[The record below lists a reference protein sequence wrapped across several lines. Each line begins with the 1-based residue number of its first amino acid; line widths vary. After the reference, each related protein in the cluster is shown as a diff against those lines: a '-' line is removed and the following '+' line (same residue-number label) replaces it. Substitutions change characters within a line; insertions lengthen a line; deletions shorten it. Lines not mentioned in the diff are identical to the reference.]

1 MPRHCDEDQTCFNC
15 NDLLSKCSCGATE
28 TYDVGEGAI
37 CPYCGNMNRACD
49 SDGILYNE
57 GTDEYDCGECGREFS
72 VSVQVS
78 YAWQVVR
85 KED

>member
-1 MPRHCDEDQTCFNC
+1 
-15 NDLLSKCSCGATE
+15 
-28 TYDVGEGAI
+28 
-37 CPYCGNMNRACD
+37 MNRACD

-78 YAWQVVR
+78 YAWNAVR